1 MVKLSFIT
9 ADNCASL
16 GLNGVQSF
24 IKATGTTEWEPVQ
37 PINDEFIAIIEKMET
52 YPFGF
57 TKEFKAKFVKMIRD
71 NLGRKCLIST
81 QWIAGLQSPNAKYLM
96 GVVKALNEGLH
107 IAEAVTTKI
116 SLK

>member
-9 ADNCASL
+9 EDNCASL

-37 PINDEFIAIIEKMET
+37 HIDPEFLSTIGKMQT
-52 YPFGF
+52 FPFGF
-57 TKEFKAKFVKMIRD
+57 TQEFKAKVLEMMQSNR
-71 NLGRKCLIST
+71 GRKCLIST

-96 GVVKALNEGLH
+96 GVVKTLNEGLT
-107 IAEAVTTKI
+107 ITETVTTKFK
-116 SLK
+116 LK